1 MVIPI
6 VPLLVLVILAALFY
20 YVINAL
26 VQDPT
31 LKNIFTVV
39 LVVFVVLG
47 LLQIFG
53 LLGGGT
59 LVVR

>member
-53 LLGGGT
+53 LLGGGHAG
-59 LVVR
+59 R